1 MTDHSRWFRGLP
13 SSPFLAAP
21 AGMYFVIQ
29 YAWRRVHE
37 LEWKRSFKA
46 PIPVIS
52 IGNIAM
58 GGTGKTPFV
67 MYVTELL
74 VERGWRPCVVSRG
87 YKGSYTTDYII
98 VKDVGSSGPKVN
110 AALVGDEPFLI
121 ASGVDQ
127 KAAVMVG
134 RDRLQCVT
142 YAAEHMGCDVA
153 VLDDGFQHLRLKRDL
168 DIVLLS
174 GQEDHMFPLGILREP
189 FSALSRADVIV
200 VDQNHEIVCPS
211 IQIFLSHRERFR
223 FKSVPLSLNG
233 ADSSRSMVPESLR
246 NEKVLLVSGIAGPE
260 RFIKMAQ
267 SLEWSITDHL
277 VYRDHHNFAS
287 RDLDRIVNAAKG
299 AWIVFTEKDWVKLR
313 PEFQAR
319 RDVLF
324 LRIRIQLEN
333 DEIFINRI
341 LKALPTHGTES

>member
-1 MTDHSRWFRGLP
+1 M
-13 SSPFLAAP
+13 
-21 AGMYFVIQ
+21 IQ

-37 LEWKRSFKA
+37 LEWKRSYKA

-67 MYVTELL
+67 MHVTELL
-74 VERGWRPCVVSRG
+74 VERGFRPCVVSRG
-87 YKGSYTTDYII
+87 YKGSYTTDYVI
-98 VKDVGSSGPKVN
+98 VKDVGNSAPKVD

-121 ASGVDQ
+121 ANSIVEN
-127 KAAVMVG
+127 AAVMVG
-134 RDRLQCVT
+134 RDRLQCAT

-200 VDQNHEIVCPS
+200 VNDNQKIVSPGIQN
-211 IQIFLSHRERFR
+211 FLSHRERFR
-223 FKSVPLSLNG
+223 FRSVPLSLNSG
-233 ADSSRSMVPESLR
+233 DSSRSRAPESLR
-246 NEKVLLVSGIAGPE
+246 NEKVLLVSGIAAPE

-267 SLEWSITDHL
+267 SLEWSIMDHL
-277 VYRDHHNFAS
+277 VYRDHHNFVS
-287 RDLDRIVNAAKG
+287 RDLDRIVKAAKG

-324 LRIRIQLEN
+324 LRIGIQLDN

-341 LKALPTHGTES
+341 LEALRTHGTES

>member
-21 AGMYFVIQ
+21 AGIYFMIQ

-37 LEWKRSFKA
+37 LEWKRSYKA

-74 VERGWRPCVVSRG
+74 VERGFRPCVVSRG
-87 YKGSYTTDYII
+87 YKGSYTTDYVI
-98 VKDVGSSGPKVN
+98 VKDVGYLAPKVD
-110 AALVGDEPFLI
+110 ASVVGDEPFLI

-127 KAAVMVG
+127 NAAVMVG

-153 VLDDGFQHLRLKRDL
+153 VLDDGFQHLRLRRDL

-200 VDQNHEIVCPS
+200 VNDNQKIVSPGIQN
-211 IQIFLSHRERFR
+211 FLSHRERFR

-233 ADSSRSMVPESLR
+233 VDSSPSRAPESLT

-267 SLEWSITDHL
+267 SLEWSIMGHL
-277 VYRDHHNFAS
+277 VYRDHHNFGS

-299 AWIVFTEKDWVKLR
+299 AWIVFTEKDWVKLP

-324 LRIRIQLEN
+324 LRIGIQLEN
-333 DEIFINRI
+333 DEIFMNRI
-341 LKALPTHGTES
+341 LKALRTHGTES

>member
-1 MTDHSRWFRGLP
+1 M
-13 SSPFLAAP
+13 
-21 AGMYFVIQ
+21 IQ

-37 LEWKRSFKA
+37 LEWKPSYKA

-74 VERGWRPCVVSRG
+74 VERGFRPCVVSRG
-87 YKGSYTTDYII
+87 YKGSYTTGYVI
-98 VKDVGSSGPKVN
+98 VKDVGNSAPKVD

-189 FSALSRADVIV
+189 FSALGRADLIV
-200 VDQNHEIVCPS
+200 VNQNQEIVCPR
-211 IQIFLSHRERFR
+211 IKNFLSHREHFK
-223 FKSVPLSLNG
+223 FKSVPLALNG
-233 ADSSRSMVPESLR
+233 ADSSSSMVPESLK
-246 NEKVLLVSGIAGPE
+246 NENVLLVSGIAAPE

-267 SLEWSITDHL
+267 SLEWSVMDHL

-324 LRIRIQLEN
+324 LRIGIQLEN
-333 DEIFINRI
+333 DEIFMNRI
-341 LKALPTHGTES
+341 LKALSIHGTES